1 MDVDWNHL
9 FVPTTPL
16 FELVLRGTVM
26 YLALLVAMRVLV
38 RRHIGSLNL
47 MDLLL
52 VVLIADAAQ
61 NAMADEYRSLTE
73 GFVICGT
80 LIGWNYLMDALA
92 YRSDFVARLLEPPP
106 LPLIQHGRLKRRN
119 MRSEF
124 ITEDEVMSRLR
135 QQQIDS
141 VADVRLAYLEP
152 DGSLSAFR
160 VDGESSSAKTAGE
173 HRRSAAT

>member
-1 MDVDWNHL
+1 
-9 FVPTTPL
+9 
-16 FELVLRGTVM
+16 M
-26 YLALLVAMRVLV
+26 YLALLAAMRVLV

-61 NAMADEYRSLTE
+61 NAIADEYRSITE

-92 YRSDFVARLLEPPP
+92 YRSEFVARLLEPRP
-106 LPLIQHGRLKRRN
+106 LPLIKSGRLLRRN
-119 MRSEF
+119 MRTEF
-124 ITEDEVMSRLR
+124 VTEDEVMSRLR
-135 QQQIDS
+135 QQEIEL

-152 DGSLSAFR
+152 DGSLSVFR
-160 VDGESSSAKTAGE
+160 KDGRSSPSQHSGKNRQRT
-173 HRRSAAT
+173 TV